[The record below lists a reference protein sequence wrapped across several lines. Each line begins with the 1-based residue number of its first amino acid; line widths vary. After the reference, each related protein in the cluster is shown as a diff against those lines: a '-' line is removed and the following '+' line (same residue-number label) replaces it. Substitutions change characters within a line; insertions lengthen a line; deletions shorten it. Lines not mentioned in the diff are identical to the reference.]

1 MNAHTLGPELFGAG
15 PRLADQEDL
24 NVRMSK
30 QTYRFGAREAFVLVV
45 ALLSALVAIGYQTRS
60 AYADGT
66 FGFSS
71 ATYSVNEGD
80 VASIIINRTGG
91 TATVQ
96 VTATVTNGSA
106 TSPTDYINPG
116 PVQFIFTVP
125 GSNTAT
131 LQVSTVENLANDG
144 NRTFSVT
151 LTVPGGSTPGITSA
165 VVTIVDDDAPA
176 QYTFASNAS
185 TASEA
190 SPGAFNV
197 VVNRV
202 GATSGTD
209 SIQCSVTGGTATGGG
224 VDYTFSPSPQTLTFN
239 PGDTSKNCV
248 VTIISDGL
256 SDSGETVILGL
267 SNPTGFAG
275 GAGTYVSHTVTI
287 NDAPAG
293 TVQFSQSNYTVTEG
307 VGLATFGV
315 TRTGGSNGAITA
327 FCSTTAGPGTAT
339 AGVDYNTVT
348 NQQLDWSNGDTSTKF
363 CQVQVNQDA
372 TIEPSEQFGLQLTGA
387 NVGSPSTATVT
398 INDDDGLG
406 LLQFSSATYTGAES
420 GGAITITVTRTG
432 STTGQVSV
440 DFATNPVGSSATAGV
455 DYVATSGT
463 LTWPNGDGTPKTF
476 TVTPIVDAITEG
488 TETVNLVLSNPTG
501 GASLGAQST
510 AVLSITD
517 STIIPVITSILPGAG
532 PITGGTAVTITGLNF
547 VGTPSVTF
555 GGLACTSVVVVSST
569 TITCVTPAHTAG
581 TVEVIVTTVNG
592 SNTTT
597 GTQND
602 FTYTGGPTVTL
613 LNPNTGPA
621 TGNTIVTITGTG
633 FTSSGMTVKFGT
645 VTAVFTYIDAT
656 TVVAVAPA
664 QSAGTVDVTV
674 TTPGGTSPNTTAD
687 DYTYTGSAAPVVT
700 SVSPASGPVGTTITI
715 TGTGFTGATSV
726 TVGGVSASF
735 TVNSSTQITATVPTG
750 TPAGVVDVRVT
761 GPGGTSAN
769 TTADNFTN
777 TSSAQ
782 TVTYTLYFR
791 FTLLVWT
798 GKNNIGALA
807 ALTGQESPDNPQTNN
822 ISALVG
828 AIWRFNPATQTW
840 GGYFPGSDGVPGA
853 NDFTTLQNGT
863 AYFFAL
869 KNPGTVTWT
878 TLLGP

>member
-1 MNAHTLGPELFGAG
+1 M
-15 PRLADQEDL
+15 
-24 NVRMSK
+24 RMSK
-30 QTYRFGAREAFVLVV
+30 TTWSFGAREAFLLVV
-45 ALLSALVAIGYQTRS
+45 ALLSALVAIGYQTRD
-60 AYADGT
+60 AEAAGT
-66 FGFSS
+66 FSLSS
-71 ATYSVNEGD
+71 STYSVNEGD
-80 VASIIINRTGG
+80 AAQIVILRSGG
-91 TATVQ
+91 SDTVQ
-96 VTATVTNGSA
+96 VTLKLTDGTA
-106 TSPTDYINPG
+106 TSPTDYTDTGDIDVFYSGAGPASVFIGTNDIPG
-116 PVQFIFTVP
+116 PQGNKTFNVEITVTA
-125 GSNTAT
+125 GSSVVSPNT
-131 LQVSTVENLANDG
+131 
-144 NRTFSVT
+144 
-151 LTVPGGSTPGITSA
+151 A
-165 VVTIVDDDAPA
+165 VVTIIDGDAPPTYSYQSTVA
-176 QYTFASNAS
+176 TFSEGNSSAAVTVLRSGS
-185 TASEA
+185 TADPQSVDCQVT
-190 SPGAFNV
+190 GAGTATPV
-197 VVNRV
+197 VDFTVVDGTANFGI
-202 GATSGTD
+202 GATSATCTFNILSDLASDGGET
-209 SIQCSVTGGTATGGG
+209 IILGFANPQGGIGAGVTNQTMTI
-224 VDYTFSPSPQTLTFN
+224 TLT
-239 PGDTSKNCV
+239 
-248 VTIISDGL
+248 
-256 SDSGETVILGL
+256 E
-267 SNPTGFAG
+267 
-275 GAGTYVSHTVTI
+275 
-287 NDAPAG
+287 APSG
-293 TVQFSQSNYTVTEG
+293 TVQFSQSSYTVTEG
-307 VGLATFGV
+307 VGIATFGV

-327 FCSTTAGPGTAT
+327 FCSTTVGPGTAT
-339 AGVDYNTVT
+339 GNVDYNTVT
-348 NQQLDWSNGDTSTKF
+348 TQQLDWANGDTSTKF
-363 CQVQVNQDA
+363 CQVQINQDVS
-372 TIEPSEQFGLQLTGA
+372 IEGPEQFGLQLTGG

-398 INDDDGLG
+398 INDDDGVG
-406 LLQFSSATYTGAES
+406 VLQFSSATYTGAET

-440 DFATNPVGSSATAGV
+440 DFATNPIGSSATAGV
-455 DYVATSGT
+455 DYVATAGT
-463 LTWPNGDGTPKTF
+463 LSWPNGDGTSKSF
-476 TVTPIVDAITEG
+476 TVTPIVDATTEG
-488 TETVNLVLSNPTG
+488 TETVNLVLSNATG
-501 GASLGAQST
+501 GASIGAQST
-510 AVLSITD
+510 AVLQITD
-517 STIIPVITSILPGAG
+517 STVIPIITSISPPAG
-532 PITGGTAVTITGLNF
+532 PVTGGTAVTITGGNF

-555 GGLACTSVVVVSST
+555 GGLACTSVVVVNST

-602 FTYTGGPTVTL
+602 YVYTGGPTVTL

-633 FTSSGMTVKFGT
+633 FTASGMTVKFGA

-656 TVVAVAPA
+656 TIIAVAPA

-674 TTPGGTSPNTTAD
+674 TTPGGTSPNTAAD
-687 DYTYTGSAAPVVT
+687 NYTYTGSAAPVVT
-700 SVSPASGPVGTTITI
+700 SVSPASGPIGTTITI

-735 TVNSSTQITATVPTG
+735 TVVLSTQITATVPAG

-769 TTADNFTN
+769 TAADNFTN

-828 AIWRFNPATQTW
+828 AVWRFNPQTQTW

-869 KNPGTVTWT
+869 KNAGSVTWT